1 MIFSFSVIKF
11 GVILFGGELG
21 GYASLPGQCKPGFKK
36 QPTEKPKDK
45 LTFCTD
51 L

>member
-1 MIFSFSVIKF
+1 MIFSFSIIKF

-21 GYASLPGQCKPGFKK
+21 VYASLPGQGKLAFKK
-36 QPTEKPKDK
+36 QPTDKPKDK
-45 LTFCTD
+45 ATSYTD